1 MTKRII
7 KPEVIETKT
16 PYKNNYFS
24 VREDKYL
31 LKNRK
36 EDGELETVEK
46 DYFFVDGDDVVVG
59 IVTDGD
65 KLLLVNQY
73 RLAGKGFFNE
83 FVAGMLDADI
93 TPEECMKKEL
103 IEEAGIEAKHI
114 EALGEANVS
123 VGKSNQKAYV
133 FLIDE
138 FTDKGKN
145 ELEEFERYMALTRK
159 FVFINDFKAMIV
171 NGKIKDFVTLGS
183 WALYQAKKG

>member
-1 MTKRII
+1 MKRII
-7 KPEVIETKT
+7 KPEIISSKA

-24 VREDKYL
+24 VREDRYL
-31 LKNRK
+31 LKNIK
-36 EDGELETVEK
+36 ENGEKETVEK
-46 DYFFVDGDDVVVG
+46 DYFFVDGDNVVVG
-59 IVTDGD
+59 IVIDDD
-65 KLLLVNQY
+65 KVLLVNQY

-103 IEEAGIEAKHI
+103 LEEAGIEAKNI
-114 EALGEANVS
+114 ELLGEACVP

-138 FTDKGKN
+138 FVDNGAP
-145 ELEEFERYMALTRK
+145 ELEEFERYMFLSHK
-159 FVFINDFKAMIV
+159 WVSMEEFKAMIV

-183 WALYQAKKG
+183 WALYQNKKG